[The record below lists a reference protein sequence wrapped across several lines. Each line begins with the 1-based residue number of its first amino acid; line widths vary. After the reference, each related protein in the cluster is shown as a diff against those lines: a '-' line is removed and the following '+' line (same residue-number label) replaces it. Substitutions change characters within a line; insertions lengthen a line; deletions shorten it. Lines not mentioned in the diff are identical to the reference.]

1 MTGKRWA
8 LLLPALLL
16 AACSTGQQAT
26 APTPTSTTAPA
37 PAASTRALGLYEL
50 SIQGSGAQASGR
62 VTPAAL
68 RSQEIA
74 GLTFTV
80 TGVQVVTNGDGSRS
94 YTAALNVTNTSGAA
108 IGAPAII
115 PADIAGYT
123 ESGTYFR
130 AGATTNQS
138 GAPTSASGITL
149 TQVTDS
155 TYSMLFPVT
164 GVSGADF
171 AVPGGSSVTA
181 VSAKG
186 WRTPTLAA
194 GATQA
199 MSLGFTIPASN
210 DAYRFSLVFG
220 AFDKTPAVN
229 HLVISQVFPGGVAGT
244 ASPNDWV
251 ELFNP
256 TNNPV
261 SVSGYSLRYASAT
274 STTAF
279 ANSNAV
285 ALPNATINPGRY
297 YLVQLSGSPS
307 PMTPTPDAFPTTNLA
322 GTTSATGQVNMSA
335 STTGGGKLAL
345 FNTATTDAT
354 PSNQANAAYVD
365 YVGYGTANYSETSP
379 SPALTTTGDVELRA
393 AGGCTDTGNNNA
405 DVRPSSTPTP
415 RNSASAPV
423 ACP

>member
-1 MTGKRWA
+1 MTGKRWV
-8 LLLPALLL
+8 LILPALLL

-181 VSAKG
+181 VSAQG

-229 HLVISQVFPGGVAGT
+229 HLVISQLYGAGGNAGAT
-244 ASPNDWV
+244 LTTDYV

-256 TNNPV
+256 TNNVISTAGMSLQYASPAGAFV
-261 SVSGYSLRYASAT
+261 TNNTGQFYSL
-274 STTAF
+274 TTASIAPGRF
-279 ANSNAV
+279 LLIRMPIGANGGTVTATPDQQGTLALGAANGKVALASNGTAV
-285 ALPNATINPGRY
+285 AGPTAPNVIDFIGYGAGNNITFEGTAAAPAMSVTLADQR
-297 YLVQLSGSPS
+297 SPS
-307 PMTPTPDAFPTTNLA
+307 P
-322 GTTSATGQVNMSA
+322 
-335 STTGGGKLAL
+335 
-345 FNTATTDAT
+345 
-354 PSNQANAAYVD
+354 
-365 YVGYGTANYSETSP
+365 
-379 SPALTTTGDVELRA
+379 
-393 AGGCTDTGNNNA
+393 CTDTNNNSA
-405 DVRPSSTPTP
+405 DLVSFTVTAGSARNSSST
-415 RNSASAPV
+415 PV

>member
-1 MTGKRWA
+1 MTGKRWG
-8 LLLPALLL
+8 LILPALLL

-164 GVSGADF
+164 GVSSADF

-181 VSAKG
+181 VSAQG

-229 HLVISQVFPGGVAGT
+229 HLVISQLFPGNGNAGYT
-244 ASPNDWV
+244 NDWV

-256 TNNPV
+256 TNNPI
-261 SVSGYSLRYASAT
+261 SVSGYSLRYASAV
-274 STTAF
+274 SAAAF
-279 ANSNAV
+279 ANTNAV

-297 YLVQLSGSPS
+297 YLVQLAGTSSA
-307 PMTPTPDAFPTTNLA
+307 PMTPAPDAFPTTNLA
-322 GTTSATGQVNMSA
+322 GTTSATGQINMSA

-345 FNTATTDAT
+345 FNTATTDPT
-354 PSNQANAAYVD
+354 PSNQTNAAYVD

-379 SPALTTTGDVELRA
+379 SPALTTTSDVELRA
-393 AGGCTDTGNNNA
+393 ASGCTDTNNNSS
-405 DVRPSSTPTP
+405 DVRPSSAPTP
-415 RNSASAPV
+415 RNSATTPV

>member
-8 LLLPALLL
+8 LILPALLL

-37 PAASTRALGLYEL
+37 PAAATRALGLYEL

-62 VTPAAL
+62 VTTAAL

-80 TGVQVVTNGDGSRS
+80 TGVQVVTNGDGSRN

-229 HLVISQVFPGGVAGT
+229 HLVISQLYGAGGNNGAVLNA
-244 ASPNDWV
+244 DYV

-256 TNNPV
+256 TNNV
-261 SVSGYSLRYASAT
+261 ISTAGMSLQYAGGGNVFVNTPGANFYALSSAT
-274 STTAF
+274 IA
-279 ANSNAV
+279 
-285 ALPNATINPGRY
+285 PGRY
-297 YLVQLSGSPS
+297 RLVK
-307 PMTPTPDAFPTTNLA
+307 MTA
-322 GTTSATGQVNMSA
+322 GTTGGAT
-335 STTGGGKLAL
+335 
-345 FNTATTDAT
+345 TATADETGTLNMGAGSGRVALA
-354 PSNQANAAYVD
+354 SNTQIVSAVAAPNVLD
-365 YVGYGTANYSETSP
+365 YIGYGTASAFEGTAAAPAMSVTLADQRSP
-379 SPALTTTGDVELRA
+379 SP
-393 AGGCTDTGNNNA
+393 CTDTNNNSA
-405 DVRPSSTPTP
+405 DLVSFTVTAGSA
-415 RNSASAPV
+415 RNSTSTPV